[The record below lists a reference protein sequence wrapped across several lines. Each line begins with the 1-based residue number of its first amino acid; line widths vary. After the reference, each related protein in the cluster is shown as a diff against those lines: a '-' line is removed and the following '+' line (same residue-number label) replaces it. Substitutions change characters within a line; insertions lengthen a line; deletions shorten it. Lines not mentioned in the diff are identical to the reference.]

1 MFAIHLISIAFLT
14 SAAFTFASYILINHF
29 LIEWSDEF

>member
-1 MFAIHLISIAFLT
+1 MFAIQLISIVFLV

-29 LIEWSDEF
+29 LIEWNDEF